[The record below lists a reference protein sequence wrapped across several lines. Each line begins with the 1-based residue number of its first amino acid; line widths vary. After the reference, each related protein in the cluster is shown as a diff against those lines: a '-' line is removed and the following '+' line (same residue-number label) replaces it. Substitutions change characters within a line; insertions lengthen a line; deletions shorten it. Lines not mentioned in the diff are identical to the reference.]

1 MFLLTLYLSK
11 KKNATAVFEAKKNN
25 AKKRFFGLFSENI
38 TPLGQNCDGRDK
50 NQLCVSSERQGYQ
63 VTQNNLKVDIQVVAL
78 LII

>member
-1 MFLLTLYLSK
+1 MNLHRKCVNYPG
-11 KKNATAVFEAKKNN
+11 NAYN
-25 AKKRFFGLFSENI
+25 FGLFSENI